1 MSETMTSRERVRR
14 TLTFESPDRAPRDLW
29 MLGTVP
35 VWFGDELA
43 DVLGRYPTDFAR
55 APLTYRKQ
63 PEPSAG
69 KSTEMREVEENPLY
83 ATSPGGPRQPTP
95 TFTGRYV
102 DEWGCEWEVL
112 EPGVVGEVV
121 GPRLPDWSE
130 FSDFQPPYE
139 LLEEIDLS
147 PSYPFYEETDRF
159 VLCSSTVEPFQR
171 LLFLRGFENTMV
183 DLGYEEPNMLAL
195 LDMLH
200 DFHMRQL
207 DILAPVAADAI
218 MFKDD
223 WGSQTSLLISPR
235 QWRKLFK
242 PLYADYVSKIHE
254 AGKYA
259 FFHSDGHISAIYP
272 DLIEIGVDAV
282 NSQLFCMDIEELGC
296 RHKGEITFW
305 GEIDRQQA
313 LPFGTPDD
321 VREAVY
327 RVRQALDD
335 GRGGLVAQ
343 CEWANDTP
351 AENIEAVFEA
361 WAEPLEQVANA

>member
-1 MSETMTSRERVRR
+1 MPTLMTPRERVRR
-14 TLTFESPDRAPRDLW
+14 TLTFEFPDRAPRDLW

-35 VWFGDELA
+35 IWFGEELA
-43 DVLGRYPTDFAR
+43 GVLDRYPSDFAR

-63 PEPSAG
+63 LEAVAG
-69 KSTEMREVEENPLY
+69 KSVEMQEMEKNPLY

-121 GPRLPDWSE
+121 RPRLAEW
-130 FSDFQPPYE
+130 SDFTTFSPPYE
-139 LLEEIDLS
+139 LLDEIDLA
-147 PSYPFYEETDRF
+147 PSVPYYAETDRF

-171 LLFLRGFENTMV
+171 LLFLRGFENIML
-183 DLGYEEPNMLAL
+183 DFGYEDPNMLAL
-195 LDMLH
+195 LGMLH
-200 DFHMRQL
+200 DFNLRQL
-207 DILAPVAADAI
+207 RLLAPVAADAI

-223 WGSQTSLLISPR
+223 WGSQSSLLISPR
-235 QWRKLFK
+235 QWRKHFK
-242 PLYADYVSKIHE
+242 PLYAEYVEIIHG
-254 AGKYA
+254 AGKFA
-259 FFHSDGHISAIYP
+259 FFHSDGQISAIFP

-282 NSQLFCMDIEELGC
+282 NSQLFCMDIEEMG
-296 RHKGEITFW
+296 RKHMGEITFW

-313 LPFGTPDD
+313 LPFGTPQE
-321 VREAVY
+321 VREAVF
-327 RVRQALDD
+327 RVRRALDD
-335 GRGGLVAQ
+335 GRGGVIAQ

-361 WAEPLEQVANA
+361 WAEPFPR

>member
-1 MSETMTSRERVRR
+1 MSLMTSRERVRR
-14 TLTFESPDRAPRDLW
+14 TLRFEGPDRAPRDLW

-35 VWFGDELA
+35 IWYGEELA

-63 PEPSAG
+63 PEAARA
-69 KSTEMREVEENPLY
+69 KSLEMQEVEKNPLY

-121 GPRLPDWSE
+121 RPRLADWSN
-130 FSDFQPPYE
+130 FTSFVPPYE
-139 LLEEIDLS
+139 LLDEIDLS
-147 PSYPFYEETDRF
+147 PSVPYYAGTDRF

-171 LLFLRGFENTMV
+171 LLFLRGFENIML
-183 DLGYEEPNMLAL
+183 DFGYETPNMLAL
-195 LDMLH
+195 LGMLH
-200 DFHMRQL
+200 EFNVRQL
-207 DILAPVAADAI
+207 HLLAPVAADAI

-223 WGSQTSLLISPR
+223 WGSQSSLLISPR

-242 PLYADYVSKIHE
+242 PLYAEYVQIIHD
-254 AGKYA
+254 AGKFA
-259 FFHSDGHISAIYP
+259 FFHSDGQISAIFP

-282 NSQLFCMDIEELGC
+282 NSQLFCMDIEEMG
-296 RHKGEITFW
+296 RKHKGKITFW
-305 GEIDRQQA
+305 GEIDRQKA
-313 LPFGTPDD
+313 LPFGTPQD

-327 RVRQALDD
+327 RVRRALDD
-335 GRGGLVAQ
+335 GRGGVIAQ

-361 WAEPLEQVANA
+361 WAEPSLGSVS